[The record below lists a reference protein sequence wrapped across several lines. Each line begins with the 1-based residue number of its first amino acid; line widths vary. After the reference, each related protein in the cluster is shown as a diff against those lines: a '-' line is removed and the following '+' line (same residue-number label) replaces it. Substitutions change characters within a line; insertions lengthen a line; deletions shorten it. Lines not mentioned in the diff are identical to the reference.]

1 MNGKIKEVLMKR
13 ILWITAATALLFA
26 VFAGTGF
33 AQEKPRMGV
42 LRFTNHTS
50 AGWWTGSVGME
61 LSDMLASELVSTRS
75 FQVLDRKDIDAVLGE
90 QDLSDTDRVD
100 AATKVKMGKLKG
112 AKYLVAATVSA
123 FEEDVKGTGG
133 GVSFKGISVGGK
145 KNKAYIAIDLKVID
159 TETGEIVDTRTI
171 EAEAKGQALAAGL
184 NYKGFSIHG
193 NDYKQTPAG
202 KAIRACVIYISE
214 YLQCSMIR
222 GHDADCMKKWDEMD
236 RKRRERDKGE
246 IDIN

>member
-1 MNGKIKEVLMKR
+1 
-13 ILWITAATALLFA
+13 
-26 VFAGTGF
+26 
-33 AQEKPRMGV
+33 
-42 LRFTNHTS
+42 
-50 AGWWTGSVGME
+50 
-61 LSDMLASELVSTRS
+61 MLASELVSTRS

-100 AATKVKMGKLKG
+100 ASTKVKMGKLKG

-133 GVSFKGISVGGK
+133 GVSFKGLSVGGK
-145 KNKAYIAIDLKVID
+145 QNKAYIAVDLKVVD

-184 NYKGFSIHG
+184 NLRNFSIHG
-193 NDYKQTPAG
+193 DDYKKTPTG

-214 YLQCSMIR
+214 YLECSMIQ
-222 GHDADCMKKWDEMD
+222 GTDADCMKKWDEMD
-236 RKRRERDKGE
+236 RKRRETRQGHDRYRLGE
-246 IDIN
+246 GLSILMAPLNWAPARMEISGGRRCRPSSGRFPR